1 MDNTTHKSSGLG
13 VDQSQR
19 ATFNISK
26 RKEKRSGLLKTRHQ
40 SGTSSNTRNALPNC
54 GRSQDGGCCL
64 EAHRCVAVQDM
75 KQTRQIFLRLVYG
88 SRRVTVEY
96 TYGCG

>member
-13 VDQSQR
+13 VDQSQS

-26 RKEKRSGLLKTRHQ
+26 RKEKRSGLLKTRQQ
-40 SGTSSNTRNALPNC
+40 SGPSSNTRNAQPNC

-64 EAHRCVAVQDM
+64 EANRCVVVQVM
-75 KQTRQIFLRLVYG
+75 KQTRQIFLHLVYG
-88 SRRVTVEY
+88 NRLAIVEY